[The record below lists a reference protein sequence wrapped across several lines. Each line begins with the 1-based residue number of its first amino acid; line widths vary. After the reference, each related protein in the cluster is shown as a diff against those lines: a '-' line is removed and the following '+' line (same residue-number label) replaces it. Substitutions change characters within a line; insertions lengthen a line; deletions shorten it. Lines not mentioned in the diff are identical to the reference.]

1 MPIQWTR
8 TLLNAALGGNLASGN
23 YRTDRYFGFKVPTAV
38 EGVPTH
44 ILDPF
49 KTWSDKGAYDA
60 QAKKLVGM
68 FADNFKRFDALVD
81 AETKAAAL
89 RADAGA

>member
-49 KTWSDKGAYDA
+49 KT
-60 QAKKLVGM
+60 VGQG
-68 FADNFKRFDALVD
+68 RL
-81 AETKAAAL
+81 
-89 RADAGA
+89 